1 MEEVTYKNREEMVY
15 QVLKEEILN
24 LELKPGQ
31 VIKEN
36 EICQRFSV
44 SRLRCGMRCAFCR
57 SRDLWSRCLT
67 GGSM

>member
-15 QVLKEEILN
+15 RVLKEEILN

-36 EICQRFSV
+36 EICERFSV
-44 SRLRCGMRCAFCR
+44 SRTPVRDALRLLQ
-57 SRDLWSRCLT
+57 SRDLWLRLLS
-67 GGSM
+67 GGFL